1 MNNLTKSVAVSLTL
15 AFSVF
20 CFCYLHTQPTT
31 DVTLTAL
38 SLTEAEKQ
46 ETLDQDDQQVYF
58 PDLHFVEKTAQL
70 VSRVLRVF

>member
-38 SLTEAEKQ
+38 SLTEVEKQ